1 VLLWNKCPQR
11 QSAFQAENL
20 YAQPRVP
27 SLKWSNN

>member
-1 VLLWNKCPQR
+1 VW

-27 SLKWSNN
+27 SLKWWND